1 MFGNFDD
8 WCKNN
13 NMVLNVSISEC
24 LIIGSR
30 RELQIID
37 YDVKLN
43 VGDILLE
50 YVNKFCY
57 LGNYL
62 YREMTLIST
71 RFACKK
77 GCIKQGKSYFKIRK
91 YITTKC
97 ALAIHK
103 QTILPLQMIQN
114 DILRCCYK
122 LFAWLDLA
130 DMHPEASLV
139 SLEQPS

>member
-1 MFGNFDD
+1 MGLRQNHLDLRLGNFDD

-13 NMVLNVSISEC
+13 NMVLNVSKSKC

-30 RELQIID
+30 HELQIID

-50 YVNKFCY
+50 YVKKFSY
-57 LGNYL
+57 LGHYL
-62 YREMTLIST
+62 YREMTLSPLVSHL
-71 RFACKK
+71 KK

-103 QTILPLQMIQN
+103 QTILPLQIIQN
-114 DILRCCYK
+114 DIPRCCFK
-122 LFAWLDLA
+122 DR
-130 DMHPEASLV
+130 
-139 SLEQPS
+139 